1 MGIFMI
7 WELIKKIFRFKM
19 NGDNDDH
26 DIPFETGER
35 DKMILFKCKKC
46 GYEEEVP
53 DFVAFECYTP
63 DEFDKKTGSP
73 IVMCIKCESDM
84 IIKK

>member
-1 MGIFMI
+1 MI
-7 WELIKKIFRFKM
+7 WELIKKIFRVKIIE
-19 NGDNDDH
+19 DD
-26 DIPFETGER
+26 IQFETEEQ

-63 DEFDKKTGSP
+63 D
-73 IVMCIKCESDM
+73 
-84 IIKK
+84 

>member
-7 WELIKKIFRFKM
+7 WERIKRSFKIKM
-19 NGDNDDH
+19 DERE
-26 DIPFETGER
+26 IPFQAEGP

-53 DFVAFECYTP
+53 EFVAFECYTP
-63 DEFDKKTGSP
+63 EEFDKKSGSP
-73 IVMCIKCESDM
+73 IVLCPECDANM
-84 IIKK
+84 IIKGR

>member
-7 WELIKKIFRFKM
+7 WQLIKKIFQAKI
-19 NGDNDDH
+19 NDDD
-26 DIPFETGER
+26 DIPFETGKD

-53 DFVAFECYTP
+53 DFVAFECYTS

-73 IVMCIKCESDM
+73 IVLCIKCDSDM

>member
-1 MGIFMI
+1 
-7 WELIKKIFRFKM
+7 
-19 NGDNDDH
+19 
-26 DIPFETGER
+26 
-35 DKMILFKCKKC
+35 MILFKCKKC

-53 DFVAFECYTP
+53 DFVAFECYTS

-73 IVMCIKCESDM
+73 IVLCIKCDSDM